1 VKETKGGVALSQ
13 ENQSCL
19 RFSLEESLWFR
30 KGQEVEE
37 LVSISLDPDITI
49 QENDQY
55 VTIRGSLELTG
66 EYKSYETNNE
76 NEDESV
82 TSQKFVERVDTL
94 EEGTCEFAH
103 RFPVD
108 ITIPNNRIQSI
119 YDIDV
124 LVESFD
130 YSIPERSCLKLAAEL
145 TISGL
150 YGTGQQQQQ
159 QEEVEEIEVV
169 YRAEPEN
176 EEVEEVEVELEAVQS
191 SFQDNFLFE
200 AEARRQQEEESVEVL
215 PKFPTF
221 NYQPQE
227 EIDEEENESTWDLQ
241 EAISEE
247 NQPTWNL
254 QEARNQQNQP
264 AWNFQAANSEENQHA
279 WNSQELNSEENQ
291 HAWNIQEANSEDNQ
305 AAWNIQ
311 EANSEDNEAAWN
323 IQEANSEN
331 NQPTWNIQEV
341 KSVENQPSWH
351 LQEAR
356 SEASQ
361 PVQEA
366 AEGVVVEAE
375 PAPTGQLEVE
385 VNQVEESS
393 SSHEEP
399 PPKNVK
405 KKKAPKKKTMTLTE
419 FFARKDD
426 STGHA
431 KVKICIVQKGDTVSS
446 VADRYDVS
454 VQNLLR
460 VNNLEINQDVYEGQV
475 LYIPSSL
482 AKK

>member
-66 EYKSYETNNE
+66 EYKSYEPTNE
-76 NEDESV
+76 NEDEEV
-82 TSQKFVERVDTL
+82 TSQKFVERVDAR
-94 EEGTCEFAH
+94 EGGNCEFSH

-150 YGTGQQQQQ
+150 YGIEQQQKQQQQP
-159 QEEVEEIEVV
+159 QEEVVELELIPRSEIEFFEEDDEEIEV
-169 YRAEPEN
+169 
-176 EEVEEVEVELEAVQS
+176 ELASVQS
-191 SFQDNFLFE
+191 SYQDNFLFE
-200 AEARRQQEEESVEVL
+200 AEARKPQEEDESVEIL

-227 EIDEEENESTWDLQ
+227 DVEEEANQPSLDFV
-241 EAISEE
+241 EARSEASKPSLDFVE
-247 NQPTWNL
+247 ARSEASKPAWEFEETRSEASKPTWN
-254 QEARNQQNQP
+254 
-264 AWNFQAANSEENQHA
+264 F
-279 WNSQELNSEENQ
+279 
-291 HAWNIQEANSEDNQ
+291 
-305 AAWNIQ
+305 
-311 EANSEDNEAAWN
+311 
-323 IQEANSEN
+323 
-331 NQPTWNIQEV
+331 
-341 KSVENQPSWH
+341 
-351 LQEAR
+351 QEAR

-361 PVQEA
+361 P
-366 AEGVVVEAE
+366 AETIQPEVVEVE
-375 PAPTGQLEVE
+375 PAPPPTAQFEEEVHPA
-385 VNQVEESS
+385 EESS
-393 SSHEEP
+393 SAHEEA
-399 PPKNVK
+399 PPKNIK
-405 KKKAPKKKTMTLTE
+405 KKKAPKKKSMTLTE
-419 FFARKDD
+419 FFARKDE
-426 STGHA
+426 SSAQA
-431 KVKICIVQKGDTVSS
+431 KVKVCIVQKGDTVNS

-454 VQNLLR
+454 VQNLMR
-460 VNNLEINQDVYEGQV
+460 INNLELSQDIFEGQV
-475 LYIPSSL
+475 LYIPGSL
-482 AKK
+482 TKK

>member
-1 VKETKGGVALSQ
+1 LSQ

-76 NEDESV
+76 SEEEGV
-82 TSQKFVERVDTL
+82 VSQKFVERVDAS
-94 EEGTCEFAH
+94 EEGTCEFSH

-150 YGTGQQQQQ
+150 YGTDQLQQP

-169 YRAEPEN
+169 HRAELEN
-176 EEVEEVEVELEAVQS
+176 ADEEVEVELETVQS
-191 SFQDNFLFE
+191 NYQDNFLFE
-200 AEARRQQEEESVEVL
+200 AEARKPQEEESVEVL

-227 EIDEEENESTWDLQ
+227 EMEEEENEPAWELQ
-241 EAISEE
+241 AARNEG
-247 NQPTWNL
+247 NQP
-254 QEARNQQNQP
+254 
-264 AWNFQAANSEENQHA
+264 S
-279 WNSQELNSEENQ
+279 
-291 HAWNIQEANSEDNQ
+291 WNIQEEKNDE
-305 AAWNIQ
+305 
-311 EANSEDNEAAWN
+311 
-323 IQEANSEN
+323 
-331 NQPTWNIQEV
+331 NQPALNIPEV
-341 KSVENQPSWH
+341 KSEESQPAWY

-356 SEASQ
+356 SEAGV
-361 PVQEA
+361 PGPED
-366 AEGVVVEAE
+366 AEEIVSESEQAPAGQVEE
-375 PAPTGQLEVE
+375 E

-393 SSHEEP
+393 SAHEAP

-405 KKKAPKKKTMTLTE
+405 KKKAAKKKSMTLTE
-419 FFARKDD
+419 FFARKDE
-426 STGHA
+426 STEQA
-431 KVKICIVQKGDTVSS
+431 RVKICIVQKGDTVNS

-475 LYIPSSL
+475 LYIPSSF

>member
-1 VKETKGGVALSQ
+1 LSQ

-66 EYKSYETNNE
+66 EYKSYENNNE
-76 NEDESV
+76 TEDENV
-82 TSQKFVERVDTL
+82 ISQKFVERVDTR

-150 YGTGQQQQQ
+150 YGTSQQPQQ

-169 YRAEPEN
+169 HRSEPEY
-176 EEVEEVEVELEAVQS
+176 EEVEEIEVELEAVQS

-227 EIDEEENESTWDLQ
+227 EIEEEENKPTWDLQ
-241 EAISEE
+241 EARSEE
-247 NQPTWNL
+247 KQPTWNL
-254 QEARNQQNQP
+254 QEARSQQNQP
-264 AWNFQAANSEENQHA
+264 AWNFQKENSEENQP
-279 WNSQELNSEENQ
+279 ELNFEEAISEENQ
-291 HAWNIQEANSEDNQ
+291 HAWNIQEANSEENHN
-305 AAWNIQ
+305 AWNI
-311 EANSEDNEAAWN
+311 EVANSED
-323 IQEANSEN
+323 
-331 NQPTWNIQEV
+331 NQPTWNIHEV
-341 KSVENQPSWH
+341 KNEESQPSWH

-356 SEASQ
+356 SEAGEPKQ
-361 PVQEA
+361 QA
-366 AEGVVVEAE
+366 AESVVVEAE
-375 PAPTGQLEVE
+375 QAPAGHLEEE
-385 VNQVEESS
+385 VIHVEESS

-405 KKKAPKKKTMTLTE
+405 KKKVPKKKSMTLTE

-426 STGHA
+426 NAGQT

>member
-1 VKETKGGVALSQ
+1 MKETKGGVALSQ

-55 VTIRGSLELTG
+55 VTIKGSLELTG

-76 NEDESV
+76 TDDEGV
-82 TSQKFVERVDTL
+82 TSQKFVERVDER
-94 EEGTCEFAH
+94 EEGTCEFTH

-124 LVESFD
+124 IVESFD

-150 YGTGQQQQQ
+150 YGSEQQQE
-159 QEEVEEIEVV
+159 EEVEEIEVV
-169 YRAEPEN
+169 HRAEPEI
-176 EEVEEVEVELEAVQS
+176 EEEEEVEVELEVVQS
-191 SFQDNFLFE
+191 NFQDNFLFE
-200 AEARRQQEEESVEVL
+200 AEARKQQEEEESVEIL

-221 NYQPQE
+221 NYQPQ
-227 EIDEEENESTWDLQ
+227 DDFEEEE
-241 EAISEE
+241 EEE
-247 NQPTWNL
+247 NQPAWNL
-254 QEARNQQNQP
+254 QEARSEVSQEEQ
-264 AWNFQAANSEENQHA
+264 SEENEPA
-279 WNSQELNSEENQ
+279 WY
-291 HAWNIQEANSEDNQ
+291 
-305 AAWNIQ
+305 
-311 EANSEDNEAAWN
+311 
-323 IQEANSEN
+323 
-331 NQPTWNIQEV
+331 
-341 KSVENQPSWH
+341 

-361 PVQEA
+361 PQESA
-366 AEGVVVEAE
+366 PEKVVEAVPVPIAHAE
-375 PAPTGQLEVE
+375 EVHH
-385 VNQVEESS
+385 QAEESS
-393 SSHEEP
+393 SSSDEE

-405 KKKAPKKKTMTLTE
+405 KKKPAKKKSMTLTE
-419 FFARKDD
+419 FFARKDE
-426 STGHA
+426 SAAQA
-431 KVKICIVQKGDTVSS
+431 KVKVCIVQKGDTVSS

-460 VNNLEINQDVYEGQV
+460 VNNLEINQDIYEGQV
-475 LYIPSSL
+475 LYIPGSL